1 MDSGSRSDSSIF
13 FHTHNWTRGQGL
25 LGQRIFFSYTQS
37 DSCIFFHTTVGLLA
51 NVFQD
56 NVSLFMRTVGNFLY
70 FPYTQLDSR
79 PRSFRTTLFL
89 FIHTVGLLSLSGRRR
104 LARSRVTQVWL
115 AGFLDCR
122 SVVSGSVSPTG
133 VGHLSLSG
141 RRRLAQ
147 SRAKQGWASLFM
159 QTACARWPEAPRDRV
174 TKTQTI
180 KSDHPHCSF
189 GSKASKEDDE
199 PTLEVLGVA

>member
-1 MDSGSRSDSSIF
+1 MESGSRPDLEKSIFLLKSFYKNCIFGRIVDSGSRSDSSIF

-104 LARSRVTQVWL
+104 LA
-115 AGFLDCR
+115 
-122 SVVSGSVSPTG
+122 
-133 VGHLSLSG
+133 H
-141 RRRLAQ
+141 
-147 SRAKQGWASLFM
+147 SRAKHGWASLFM
-159 QTACARWPEAPRDRV
+159 QKACARWPEAPRDRV
-174 TKTQTI
+174 TKTQTF
-180 KSDHPHCSF
+180 S
-189 GSKASKEDDE
+189 AM
-199 PTLEVLGVA
+199 